1 MAAKKRG
8 LGRGLDALLGAGAR
22 PAEPDPPA
30 EVIAQQPAAAGPW
43 PVRVKPDAS
52 LAAEP
57 APAVPADGALCRL
70 PVDIIRRGR
79 YQPRIDMHKESLQD
93 LANSISAQ
101 GVLQPIVVRRLDDDA
116 YEIIAGERRWR
127 AAQLAGL
134 HEIPA
139 IVRNVEDRA
148 AIAIALIEN
157 IQRENLNPMEEAKSL
172 NRLIRE
178 FELTHEQAAE
188 AVGRSR
194 AAVSNLLRLLDLDDA
209 VKAMVEH
216 GELEMGHARAL
227 LALAGPIQIEA
238 ARQVIARGLS
248 VRATEGLV
256 KQLQQPRASKA
267 PPPRKDPNIRQLETD
282 LADKLGAAVAIRPAR
297 GGKGRLEIS
306 YNSLDELD
314 GILEHIH

>member
-1 MAAKKRG
+1 MASKKRG
-8 LGRGLDALLGAGAR
+8 LGRGLDALLGSGVR
-22 PAEPDPPA
+22 PATPEPP
-30 EVIAQQPAAAGPW
+30 EVVLQPAAIGGPW
-43 PVRVKPDAS
+43 PVRIKPEVS
-52 LAAEP
+52 QSWP
-57 APAVPADGALCRL
+57 VSDGALCSL
-70 PVDIIRRGR
+70 PVDIISRGK
-79 YQPRIDMHKESLQD
+79 YQPRVDMHKESLQD
-93 LANSISAQ
+93 LADSIRAQ
-101 GVLQPIVVRRLDDDA
+101 GVLQPIVVRRISDSG

-139 IVRNVEDRA
+139 IVRVVEDRA

-157 IQRENLNPMEEAKSL
+157 IQRENLNPIEEARAL
-172 NRLIRE
+172 QRLILE

-194 AAVSNLLRLLDLDDA
+194 AAVSNLLRLLDLEES
-209 VKAMVEH
+209 VLGMVER

-227 LALAGPIQIEA
+227 LALVKPLQREA
-238 ARQVIARGLS
+238 ASQVVARGLS

-256 KQLQQPRASKA
+256 KQLQQPRTPKA
-267 PPPRKDPNIRQLETD
+267 PPPRKDPDIRDLESS
-282 LADKLGAAVAIRPAR
+282 LSDKLGASVLVRQGR
-297 GGKGRLEIS
+297 GGKGMLEIR